1 MKIVFMGTPEFAIP
15 SLQAILDSPHQV
27 VAVVTVTDKPT
38 GRGLKVMASPIKQLA
53 LENNLPILQPEKLRD
68 PQFIAELTQL
78 QADLFVVIG
87 FRLLPEEVF
96 SIPPL
101 GTINVHASLL
111 PRYRGAAPINWAI
124 IRGETITG
132 ITIFYIDK
140 TLDTGHLLIQE
151 RVPIKP
157 DDHAG
162 LLHDKLAVIGAEI
175 LIDVLDLIQEGKA
188 TVFPQEG
195 DVTLA
200 PKITREICKIDWQ
213 ASAVTIHNLVRGLS
227 PTPGAF
233 TSFAGKILKIFT
245 TQIITYESSHQ
256 APPGT
261 IVDLNQKSGLIAI
274 ATGNG
279 VLALQELQLEGKK
292 CMSSAEFLRGCR
304 LKIGDQLL

>member
-53 LENNLPILQPEKLRD
+53 LENNLPLLQPEKLRD

-175 LIDVLDLIQEGKA
+175 LIDVLDLIQDGKA
-188 TVFPQEG
+188 TVFPQQG

-200 PKITREICKIDWQ
+200 PKITRETCKIDWQ

-292 CMSSAEFLRGCR
+292 CMSSAEFLKGCR